1 MIAAASLA
9 AEGASPATLL
19 SALGSLGVLVVAAAV
34 FPGVATKTR
43 AILTG
48 RRGAPLWQLYA
59 DLHKLVR
66 KGATYSTTSTW
77 ALRLA
82 PLAVVATTLLASAI
96 VPLDGR
102 SALVSFTGDAVAFA
116 YLLGLGRF
124 LLVLGALDTGSSF
137 EGMGASREVSFASL
151 VEPGLFVALV
161 ALGVATHQLSLT
173 GMFGAELWQQ
183 WPAVA
188 PTVIL
193 LAVSLFTLMLAECAR
208 VPVDDPATHLE
219 LTMIHE
225 VMVLDH
231 SGPDLAF
238 ILYANALKMGVFT
251 TLMLDLVVPRASLGV
266 WASAAILVAAIIA
279 SGVAVGIVE
288 SSMARLRMPKVPLF
302 IAGSTALGLFGLILL
317 LQ

>member
-1 MIAAASLA
+1 MIAASLW
-9 AEGASPATLL
+9 
-19 SALGSLGVLVVAAAV
+19 SAVGSLGVLVAAAPLI
-34 FPGVATKTR
+34 PGVATKTR

-48 RRGAPLWQLYA
+48 RRGAPAWQLYA
-59 DLHKLVR
+59 DLRKLVR
-66 KGATYSTTSTW
+66 KGATYSTTTTW
-77 ALRLA
+77 AFRLA
-82 PLAVVATTLLASAI
+82 PLAVVATTLLASTI

-102 SALVSFTGDAVAFA
+102 GALVSFTGDAVAFA

-137 EGMGASREVSFASL
+137 EGMGTSREVSFASL

-161 ALGVATHQLSLT
+161 ALGVATQRLSLT
-173 GMFGAELWQQ
+173 GMFGAELWQR
-183 WPAVA
+183 WPVVA

-238 ILYANALKMGVFT
+238 VLYANALKMGVFT
-251 TLMLDLVVPRASLGV
+251 ALMVDLVVPRASLGA
-266 WASAAILVAAIIA
+266 WASAAILGAAMIA

-288 SSMARLRMPKVPLF
+288 SSMARLKMPKVPLF
-302 IAGSTALGLFGLILL
+302 IAGGTALGLFGLILV

>member
-9 AEGASPATLL
+9 AQGASPALL
-19 SALGSLGVLVVAAAV
+19 SALDSLGVLVVAAPLI
-34 FPGVATKTR
+34 PGVATKTR

-48 RRGAPLWQLYA
+48 RRGTPLWQLYA
-59 DLHKLVR
+59 DLRKLVR
-66 KGATYSTTSTW
+66 KGATYSTTTTW
-77 ALRLA
+77 AFRLA

-96 VPLDGR
+96 IPLDGR
-102 SALVSFTGDAVAFA
+102 SALISFTGDAVAFA

-137 EGMGASREVSFASL
+137 EGMGTSREVSFASL
-151 VEPGLFVALV
+151 IEPGLFVALV

-173 GMFGAELWQQ
+173 GMFGAELWQR
-183 WPAVA
+183 WPVVA

-251 TLMLDLVVPRASLGV
+251 ALMVDLVVPRASLGG
-266 WASAAILVAAIIA
+266 WASAAILIAGMIA

-302 IAGSTALGLFGLILL
+302 IAGGTALGLFGLILL